1 MAPKAHQPPE
11 PSGNGHSPGMAERV
25 DSLGRVARSFS
36 EELRGTAADFGRA
49 LDLRGRVQRHPY
61 LMVAATA
68 GLGYVLGGG
77 LFTRTTA
84 RLLGLAGRVAALPM
98 VRSEIV
104 SLAEAMLSGATED
117 EGGQR
122 PSAASDVPSPS

>member
-1 MAPKAHQPPE
+1 MGPKAPASPE
-11 PSGNGHSPGMAERV
+11 GSGNGHAPGIAGRV
-25 DSLGRVARSFS
+25 DSIGRAAASLT

-61 LMVAATA
+61 LMVAAAA

-84 RLLGLAGRVAALPM
+84 RLLGMAGRVAALPM
-98 VRSEIV
+98 VRSELV
-104 SLAEAMLSGATED
+104 NLAEAMLSGAPDTQDED
-117 EGGQR
+117 SPR
-122 PSAASDVPSPS
+122 PPSDVPSPS

>member
-1 MAPKAHQPPE
+1 
-11 PSGNGHSPGMAERV
+11 MAERV